1 MRNKLDN
8 KFSHS
13 KWFKNQG
20 LTKRQAIEYMKKCPD
35 MYLTEKPS
43 LKQSN
48 NLLDDI
54 AYDKVIT
61 DGRSF
66 YRLKDYEL
74 EYYNIL

>member
-13 KWFKNQG
+13 TWFKNQG
-20 LTKRQAIEYMKKCPD
+20 LTKRQAIEYMKKCLD
-35 MYLTEKPS
+35 MYLIEKPS
-43 LKQSN
+43 LKQSDSM
-48 NLLDDI
+48 LDDI
-54 AYDKVIT
+54 KYDKAVT

-74 EYYNIL
+74 EYYNSL